1 MNVQRDDFFM
11 EKNEKNLS
19 EIYNKL
25 KNEYKGIKEILIE
38 NEYILIYAN
47 DEILWKI
54 FGDKIDDYSSIEFDA
69 DTNESHFI
77 KILP

>member
-1 MNVQRDDFFM
+1 MGN
-11 EKNEKNLS
+11 NEINLC
-19 EIYNKL
+19 EIYKKL
-25 KNEYKGIKEILIE
+25 KNKYKGITEIIIE
-38 NEYILIYAN
+38 NEVILIYAN

-54 FGDKIDDYSSIEFDA
+54 FGDNIDDYKSIEFDA

>member
-1 MNVQRDDFFM
+1 M
-11 EKNEKNLS
+11 ENNEINLS
-19 EIYNKL
+19 DVYNKL
-25 KNEYKGIKEILIE
+25 KKEYKGIKEILIE
-38 NEYILIYAN
+38 NEVILIYAD

-54 FGDKIDDYSSIEFDA
+54 FEDKIDDYNSIEFDA

>member
-1 MNVQRDDFFM
+1 MIFFM
-11 EKNEKNLS
+11 ENNEINLS
-19 EIYNKL
+19 DVYNKL
-25 KNEYKGIKEILIE
+25 KKEYKGIKEILIE
-38 NEYILIYAN
+38 NEVILIYAD

-54 FGDKIDDYSSIEFDA
+54 FEDKIDDYNSIEFDA

>member
-1 MNVQRDDFFM
+1 M
-11 EKNEKNLS
+11 ENN
-19 EIYNKL
+19 EIYLNKVYNQL
-25 KNEYKGIKEILIE
+25 KNEYKGIKEIFME
-38 NEYILIYAN
+38 DEVILIYAD

-54 FGDKIDDYSSIEFDA
+54 FGDNIDDYRSIEFDA

>member
-1 MNVQRDDFFM
+1 M
-11 EKNEKNLS
+11 ENNEINLS
-19 EIYNKL
+19 DVYNKL
-25 KNEYKGIKEILIE
+25 KKEYKGIKEILIE
-38 NEYILIYAN
+38 NEVILIYAD

-54 FGDKIDDYSSIEFDA
+54 FEDNIDDYNSIEFDA

>member
-1 MNVQRDDFFM
+1 M
-11 EKNEKNLS
+11 ENNEKNLN
-19 EIYNKL
+19 EVYNKL
-25 KNEYKGIKEILIE
+25 KNEYKGIKEIIIE
-38 NEYILIYAN
+38 NEVILIYAD

-54 FGDKIDDYSSIEFDA
+54 FGDNIDDYRSIEFDA

>member
-1 MNVQRDDFFM
+1 M

-69 DTNESHFI
+69 DTNELHFI

>member
-1 MNVQRDDFFM
+1 M

>member
-1 MNVQRDDFFM
+1 MIFFM
-11 EKNEKNLS
+11 ENNEINLS
-19 EIYNKL
+19 DVYNKL
-25 KNEYKGIKEILIE
+25 KKEYKGIKEILIE
-38 NEYILIYAN
+38 NEVILIYAD

-54 FGDKIDDYSSIEFDA
+54 FGDNIDDYRSIEFDA

>member
-1 MNVQRDDFFM
+1 M
-11 EKNEKNLS
+11 ENNEINLN
-19 EIYNKL
+19 EICNKL
-25 KNEYKGIKEILIE
+25 KNDYKGIKDILIE
-38 NEYILIYAN
+38 NEVILIYAD

-54 FGDKIDDYSSIEFDA
+54 FADAIDDYKSIEFDA